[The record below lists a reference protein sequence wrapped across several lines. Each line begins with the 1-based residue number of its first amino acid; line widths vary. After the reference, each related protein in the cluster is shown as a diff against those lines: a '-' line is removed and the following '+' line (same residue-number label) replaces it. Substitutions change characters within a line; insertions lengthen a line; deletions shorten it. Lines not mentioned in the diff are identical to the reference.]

1 MYGPLSCLLLL
12 LFALQ
17 ISAGSGGFI
26 ILLPNE
32 VDEIPLGWLSPD
44 DLVASGGGPV
54 GDLLWTAEDG
64 ISQGPAQRQQSRT
77 SSGYYNF
84 AERVFFLSISICRE
98 VVKIYQSSEEESPK
112 ISSVLL

>member
-1 MYGPLSCLLLL
+1 MYGALSCLLLL

-26 ILLPNE
+26 ILLPHE
-32 VDEIPLGWLSPD
+32 VDEIPSGWLSPD

-64 ISQGPAQRQQSRT
+64 ILQGPAQRQQSRT
-77 SSGYYNF
+77 SSAYYNF
-84 AERVFFLSISICRE
+84 AKRVFFNNFYL
-98 VVKIYQSSEEESPK
+98 
-112 ISSVLL
+112 

>member
-1 MYGPLSCLLLL
+1 MYGALSCLLLL

-26 ILLPNE
+26 LLLPNE
-32 VDEIPLGWLSPD
+32 VDEIPSGWLSPD

-77 SSGYYNF
+77 PSG
-84 AERVFFLSISICRE
+84 
-98 VVKIYQSSEEESPK
+98 
-112 ISSVLL
+112 